1 MNSSIGLTGRAGAC
15 VVLAVVLYAC
25 AERPVPT
32 APRFAAAA
40 GSDTVVVDST
50 VPDNGPRGATLDV
63 RVLGSGYSRGS
74 RADFA
79 LDGVVGANVVTNST
93 RYVKATELVANIT
106 IAPDAVLDLYD
117 VIVTTSN
124 GRKGVGIESFAV
136 TPTYQDLGT
145 LGGNYTVAN
154 ALNTAVHVVG
164 FSRTGKCAGR
174 SCAPLH
180 AFLWENGTM
189 RDLGTLPGSTESG
202 AWGIND
208 LGAVVGSSQTTQG
221 SRAWFWT
228 QVCGMVALPIPPGA
242 TYTDAYSVNNAG
254 LVAGGAIDAVGSVLV
269 VWTVSFATCQAAGPE
284 IVWRGVAGAPLGAF
298 KVVSETGRVASLNAY
313 YDRDANGQWQRFEFG
328 PWPGS
333 FAVDM
338 AGDGRTIVGTSWS
351 AYSAGGAVWTETES
365 PGAPWDLTLLPS
377 IGTGG
382 VAEPMVDATGS
393 VVTGGSKEKASDSS
407 RERAVMWT
415 QSGTGWN
422 VLRLGEPNGSY
433 WSRGRGVVMLGDG
446 AIRVAGVA
454 GSGSATRALL
464 WTVQ

>member
-1 MNSSIGLTGRAGAC
+1 MNSSIGLTGRAGAF
-15 VVLAVVLYAC
+15 VALALVLYAC
-25 AERPVPT
+25 AERPAPT

-40 GSDTVVVDST
+40 GSDTIVVDST
-50 VPDNGPRGATLDV
+50 SPDNGPRGATLDV

-154 ALNTAVHVVG
+154 ALNTAVQVVG

-189 RDLGTLPGSTESG
+189 RDLGTLPGSTESS

-208 LGAVVGSSQTTQG
+208 LGAVVGYSG
-221 SRAWFWT
+221 NRAWFWT
-228 QVCGMVALPIPPGA
+228 PVCGMVALPTPPGA
-242 TYTDAYSVNNAG
+242 TYTTAYSVTNAG
-254 LVAGGAIDAVGSVLV
+254 FVAGGATDAVGSMLV

-284 IVWRGVAGAPLGAF
+284 IVARGVAGAPLGAF

-313 YDRDANGQWQRFEFG
+313 FDRDANGQWQRFEFG

-338 AGDGRTIVGTSWS
+338 AGDGRTIVGTSGS
-351 AYSAGGAVWTETES
+351 AYSAGALWTETES
-365 PGAPWDLTLLPS
+365 PGTPWDLTLLPS
-377 IGTGG
+377 IGTGP
-382 VAEPMVDATGS
+382 VIEPMVDGTGT
-393 VVTGGSKEKASDSS
+393 VVTGGSKAKDTSS
-407 RERAVMWT
+407 SPERAVMW
-415 QSGTGWN
+415 SSATGWN
-422 VLRLGEPNGSY
+422 VLRLGEPKGSSA
-433 WSRGRGVVMLGDG
+433 SRGRGVVRLGDG